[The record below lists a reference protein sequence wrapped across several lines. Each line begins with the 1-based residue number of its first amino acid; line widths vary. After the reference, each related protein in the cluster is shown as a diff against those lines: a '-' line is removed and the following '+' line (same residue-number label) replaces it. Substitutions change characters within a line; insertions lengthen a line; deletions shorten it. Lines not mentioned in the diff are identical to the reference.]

1 MNEVL
6 KAALFALGSAAAW
19 GTGDFSGGLASR
31 RSSPISVTLISNP
44 FGLLCLGLLAFFRH
58 SAPPSTHDMIVG
70 FAAGACGATGLLVF
84 YRALSSGKMGVV
96 APVTAVVANV
106 VSVLFGALTEGV
118 PKPIQL
124 IGFALAI
131 VGVWIISKPVS
142 GTRAS
147 IQDFLPALFSGTAFG
162 AFFILTAQFQ
172 SQDFGWA
179 LTVARVGTIT
189 VTVIAAIFTHH
200 QFKLER
206 SSLPLVFAAG
216 GLDSLGNLLFA
227 LATSTGR
234 LDVGSA
240 LSSLYPVTTVI
251 LAMLV
256 LKERL
261 SRRQGLGA
269 ILALVSI
276 PLIVGF

>member
-19 GTGDFSGGLASR
+19 GAGDFSGGLASR
-31 RSSPISVTLISNP
+31 RSSPISVTLVSNP
-44 FGLLCLGLLAFFRH
+44 VGLLCLMLLAVLQH
-58 SAPPSTHDMIVG
+58 AAPPTTHDMTVG

-106 VSVLFGALTEGV
+106 VSVLFGAFSEGM

-124 IGFALAI
+124 TGFVLAI
-131 VGVWIISKPVS
+131 LGVWVISKPVS
-142 GTRAS
+142 GARVS
-147 IQDFLPALFSGTAFG
+147 VHDFLPVLFSGFAFG

-172 SQDFGWA
+172 SADFSWA
-179 LTVARVGTIT
+179 LVVARVGTIT
-189 VTVIAAIFTHH
+189 VTVIAALATRH

-206 SSLPLVFAAG
+206 SSLPLAFLAG
-216 GLDSLGNLLFA
+216 GLDSFGNLFFA
-227 LATSTGR
+227 LATSVGR

-251 LAMLV
+251 LAIVV
-256 LKERL
+256 LHERL
-261 SRRQGLGA
+261 SRMQSIGA
-269 ILALVSI
+269 VMALVSI

>member
-1 MNEVL
+1 MNEAL

-31 RSSPISVTLISNP
+31 RSSPISVTLVSNP
-44 FGLLCLGLLAFFRH
+44 VGLLCLMLLAVLQH
-58 SAPPSTHDMIVG
+58 AAPPTTHDMTVG

-106 VSVLFGALTEGV
+106 VSVLFGAFTEGV

-124 IGFALAI
+124 IGFVLAI
-131 VGVWIISKPVS
+131 LGVWIISKPET
-142 GTRAS
+142 GARAS
-147 IQDFLPALFSGTAFG
+147 FQDFLPALFSGVAFG

-172 SQDFGWA
+172 SSDFSWA
-179 LTVARVGTIT
+179 LVVARVGTIT
-189 VTVIAAIFTHH
+189 VTVIAALITRH
-200 QFKLER
+200 QFELVPA
-206 SSLPLVFAAG
+206 SLPLVLAAG
-216 GLDSLGNLLFA
+216 SLDSLGNLLFA
-227 LATSTGR
+227 LATSVGR

-240 LSSLYPVTTVI
+240 LSSLYPVTTVL

-261 SRRQGLGA
+261 SRSQGLGA
-269 ILALVSI
+269 FLAVVSI

>member
-1 MNEVL
+1 MNEAL
-6 KAALFALGSAAAW
+6 KAALLALGSAVAW

-44 FGLLCLGLLAFFRH
+44 VGLLCLLLLALFKQ
-58 SAPPSTHDMIVG
+58 SPAPTTHDALVG

-106 VSVLFGALTEGV
+106 VSVLFGALTEGI
-118 PKPIQL
+118 PMPMQL
-124 IGFALAI
+124 FGFVLAI
-131 VGVWIISKPVS
+131 LGVWVISKPEA

-147 IQDFLPALFSGTAFG
+147 IHDFLPALFSGVAFG

-172 SQDFGWA
+172 SPDFSWA
-179 LTVARVGTIT
+179 LAVARVGTIT
-189 VTVIAAIFTHH
+189 VTVVAALLTRH
-200 QFKLER
+200 QFKLEAA
-206 SSLPLVFAAG
+206 SLPLVIAAG
-216 GLDSLGNLLFA
+216 VLDSLGNLFFA

-251 LAMLV
+251 LAMVV

-261 SRRQGLGA
+261 SRLQGVGA
-269 ILALVSI
+269 FLALVSI